1 MKIKALGAVRTVTG
15 SSYRIE
21 MDNGRKVLLDCGLF
35 QGGRQTELRNANSDV
50 YDPLNLSAIV
60 ITHAHIDHSGLA
72 PKLVKAGYS
81 GPVYATRAT
90 CELLE
95 ILWLDAA
102 NIQEQE
108 AAWKSRKNSRQGK
121 GKVDPLYTEDD
132 ARRATLLLKPLP
144 FEEPFEVVPGL
155 TLKFFPAG
163 HILGAASIHFTA
175 EENGR
180 SHKVVFSGDIGRT
193 GQILMPD
200 PKALPPADTVFM
212 ETTYGNRDHK
222 EIEPSKEEL
231 IGIVNEAAGGGGKI
245 LIPTFA
251 VERTQEILLL
261 LAQAWHDKKI
271 PQDMPI
277 ILDSPLAAAASA
289 IYGRHVDLFDEKSR
303 EFLADGISQKT
314 LPSLRITKDAGES
327 QKINDISGPAIIIA
341 GSGMANAGRILHH
354 LKHNLWRPEC
364 HVIFVGFQAQGTTG
378 RRLVEGA
385 EEVKIFRESVK
396 VKARIHTIGGF
407 SGHAGRKELLAWLK
421 DMYELNKG
429 LTVNLVHGEE
439 SSALAFQR
447 EAEKLFPEA
456 RFYVPYW
463 LQYATLSEESEA
475 PCPAEPY
482 PGGGTV
488 EADVQPPKDE
498 QVAGS
503 FRHRLD
509 RLKEMAGDASR
520 LSPDKMA
527 LAEKYLAE
535 IEGIIA
541 ASGSADEI

>member
-21 MDNGRKVLLDCGLF
+21 MDNGHKVLLDCGLF
-35 QGGRQTELRNANSDV
+35 QGGRQTELRNSNSDV
-50 YDPLNLSAIV
+50 YDPLELSAIV
-60 ITHAHIDHSGLA
+60 ITHAHMDHSGLV

-81 GPVYATRAT
+81 GPVYATKAT

-108 AAWKSRKNSRQGK
+108 AVWKSRKNSRQGK
-121 GKVDPLYTEDD
+121 GKVEPLYTEDD
-132 ARRATLLLKPLP
+132 ARRSMLLLKPLA
-144 FEEPFEVVPGL
+144 FEAPFEVVPGL
-155 TLKFFPAG
+155 TLRCFPAG

-200 PKALPPADTVFM
+200 PEALPLADTVFM

-222 EIEPSKEEL
+222 EMGPSIDEL
-231 IGIVNEAAGGGGKI
+231 IDIINEAARGGGKI
-245 LIPTFA
+245 LIPAFA

-271 PQDMPI
+271 PQNIPI
-277 ILDSPLAAAASA
+277 ILDSPLATAASA
-289 IYGRHVDLFDEKSR
+289 IYARHVDLFDKESR
-303 EFLADGISQKT
+303 EFLADGISQNI
-314 LPSLRITKDAGES
+314 LPSLKITKDASES
-327 QKINDISGPAIIIA
+327 QKINDINGPAIIIA

-354 LKHNLWRPEC
+354 LKHNLWRREC

-385 EEVKIFRESVK
+385 EEVKIFREPVK
-396 VKARIHTIGGF
+396 VKAQIHTIGGF
-407 SGHAGRKELLAWLK
+407 SGHAGRMELLTWLGR
-421 DMYELNKG
+421 MYELNKD
-429 LTVNLVHGEE
+429 LTVNLIHGEE
-439 SSALAFQR
+439 SSTLAFQQ
-447 EAEKLFPEA
+447 EAGKLFPEA
-456 RFYVPYW
+456 KFHVPYW
-463 LQYATLSEESEA
+463 LQYAALGDNIDPQAVT
-475 PCPAEPY
+475 
-482 PGGGTV
+482 
-488 EADVQPPKDE
+488 ADVQFPKDE
-498 QVAGS
+498 QVADS

-509 RLKEMAGDASR
+509 RLKEMAEDASR

-527 LAEKYLAE
+527 LAERYFAE
-535 IEGIIA
+535 LEDLIA
-541 ASGSADEI
+541 ASRPADEM